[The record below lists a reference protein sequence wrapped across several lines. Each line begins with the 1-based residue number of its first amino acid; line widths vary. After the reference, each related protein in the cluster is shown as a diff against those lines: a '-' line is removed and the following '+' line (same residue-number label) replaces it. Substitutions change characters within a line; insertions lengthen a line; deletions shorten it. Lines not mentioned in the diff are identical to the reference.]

1 MHLLHSD
8 GNWYRRDRQVPRWE
22 ANQRYC
28 EPGIH
33 ELVIQHLLASA
44 ESGPK
49 QQHRRSWRQRA
60 STSTINFPFTANPST
75 MNNFGVIEVA
85 SAKTTNA
92 PGWAYVPD
100 TGSSSL
106 PSQSV
111 SAVHLH
117 VNRNKRAAR
126 QANAAGTGAS
136 AQHHNDI
143 SARHDA
149 KRQKDIDQLQRD
161 SLSAAQIPIPSGGR
175 DKDGKIRGH
184 TPNVRKILASQKTFA
199 NHLDDFEALRR
210 AGDAAGGVGSATAG
224 QTSAAGTPAPPAAA
238 AGANK
243 KGTTGSVAQKRGAA
257 SSSSRARSG
266 GAKKSATPAPVADA
280 DVTMVD
286 APSAAAE
293 GDAAD
298 GAAAEPESKLL
309 RPFTRF
315 TATPHPEDS
324 NPLLESWLPPLP
336 TDQELRELISAPP
349 LNYNQARGTWG
360 DEEGRYPPRSFCEVC
375 GYWGRVRCMKCGT
388 RVCALDCLDVHREEC
403 ITRYGL

>member
-1 MHLLHSD
+1 MEFTVAVVFRSQLSLGREFLPKAGRINNNPNCS
-8 GNWYRRDRQVPRWE
+8 GQEPRD
-22 ANQRYC
+22 
-28 EPGIH
+28 
-33 ELVIQHLLASA
+33 
-44 ESGPK
+44 
-49 QQHRRSWRQRA
+49 
-60 STSTINFPFTANPST
+60 STIDNHLPTRQST

-100 TGSSSL
+100 TGTSSV

-126 QANAAGTGAS
+126 QSNAASGSS

-149 KRQKDIDQLQRD
+149 KLQKEIEQLQRD
-161 SLSAAQIPIPSGGR
+161 SLSNVQIPIPSGGR

-199 NHLDDFEALRR
+199 NHLDDFEAWRR
-210 AGDAAGGVGSATAG
+210 TGEGVAGVGGHAAGQSHSAG
-224 QTSAAGTPAPPAAA
+224 GTPAPPAAA
-238 AGANK
+238 AGGNNK
-243 KGTTGSVAQKRGAA
+243 RATTSNSAAQKKAAA
-257 SSSSRARSG
+257 SSQSRSRSG
-266 GAKKSATPAPVADA
+266 GGKKSATPASALDA
-280 DVTMVD
+280 DVTMTD
-286 APSAAAE
+286 APSTEEADADAE
-293 GDAAD
+293 VLP
-298 GAAAEPESKLL
+298 AEPESKIL
-309 RPFTRF
+309 RPFVRPE
-315 TATPHPEDS
+315 ATSHPEDS

-336 TDQELRELISAPP
+336 TDEELRELIKAPP
-349 LNYNQARGTWG
+349 LNYLQARGAWG
-360 DEEGRYPPRSFCEVC
+360 EDDSRYPPRSFCEVC

>member
-1 MHLLHSD
+1 
-8 GNWYRRDRQVPRWE
+8 
-22 ANQRYC
+22 
-28 EPGIH
+28 
-33 ELVIQHLLASA
+33 
-44 ESGPK
+44 
-49 QQHRRSWRQRA
+49 
-60 STSTINFPFTANPST
+60 

-100 TGSSSL
+100 TGSSSV

-126 QANAAGTGAS
+126 QSNAATGSS

-143 SARHDA
+143 SARHDS
-149 KRQKDIDQLQRD
+149 KLQKEIEQLQRD
-161 SLSAAQIPIPSGGR
+161 SLSNVQIPIPSGGR

-199 NHLDDFEALRR
+199 NHLDDFEAWRR
-210 AGDAAGGVGSATAG
+210 TGEGVAGVAGSAGQSSAG
-224 QTSAAGTPAPPAAA
+224 GTPAPPAPTSGATKKAA
-238 AGANK
+238 TSSSA
-243 KGTTGSVAQKRGAA
+243 AQKKTPA
-257 SSSSRARSG
+257 SSNSRSRSG
-266 GAKKSATPAPVADA
+266 GGKKVATPAPVADA
-280 DVTMVD
+280 DVTMMD
-286 APSAAAE
+286 APSTEEAE
-293 GDAAD
+293 ADAHP
-298 GAAAEPESKLL
+298 AEPESKML
-309 RPFTRF
+309 RPFTRSP
-315 TATPHPEDS
+315 AVSHPEDS

-336 TDQELRELISAPP
+336 TDEELRELIKAPP
-349 LNYNQARGTWG
+349 LNYIQARGTWG
-360 DEEGRYPPRSFCEVC
+360 EDESRYPVRSFCEVC

>member
-1 MHLLHSD
+1 
-8 GNWYRRDRQVPRWE
+8 
-22 ANQRYC
+22 
-28 EPGIH
+28 
-33 ELVIQHLLASA
+33 
-44 ESGPK
+44 
-49 QQHRRSWRQRA
+49 
-60 STSTINFPFTANPST
+60 

-100 TGSSSL
+100 TGSSAV

-126 QANAAGTGAS
+126 QSNAATGSS

-143 SARHDA
+143 SARHDS
-149 KRQKDIDQLQRD
+149 KLQKEIEQLQRD
-161 SLSAAQIPIPSGGR
+161 SLSNVQIPIPSGGR

-199 NHLDDFEALRR
+199 NHLDDFEAWRR
-210 AGDAAGGVGSATAG
+210 TGEGAVGVGGAAGQSSG
-224 QTSAAGTPAPPAAA
+224 AGTPAPPATATSV
-238 AGANK
+238 NK
-243 KGTTGSVAQKRGAA
+243 KSTTGSAAQKKAAA
-257 SSSSRARSG
+257 SSNSRSRSG
-266 GAKKSATPAPVADA
+266 GGKKAATPATPASTTDA
-280 DVTMVD
+280 DVTMTD
-286 APSAAAE
+286 APPAE
-293 GDAAD
+293 D
-298 GAAAEPESKLL
+298 GEAEAEASPAEPESKIL
-309 RPFTRF
+309 RPFMRF
-315 TATPHPEDS
+315 KPTPHSEDS

-336 TDQELRELISAPP
+336 TDEELRELVNAPP

-360 DEEGRYPPRSFCEVC
+360 EDEGRYPPRSFCEVC

-388 RVCALDCLDVHREEC
+388 RVCALDCLDVHREDC

>member
-1 MHLLHSD
+1 
-8 GNWYRRDRQVPRWE
+8 
-22 ANQRYC
+22 
-28 EPGIH
+28 
-33 ELVIQHLLASA
+33 
-44 ESGPK
+44 
-49 QQHRRSWRQRA
+49 
-60 STSTINFPFTANPST
+60 

-100 TGSSSL
+100 TGTSSV

-126 QANAAGTGAS
+126 QSNAAAGSS

-149 KRQKDIDQLQRD
+149 KLQKEIEQLQRD
-161 SLSAAQIPIPSGGR
+161 SLSNVQIPIPSGGR

-199 NHLDDFEALRR
+199 NHLDDFEAWRR
-210 AGDAAGGVGSATAG
+210 TGEGVAAGVGGQSNSAG
-224 QTSAAGTPAPPAAA
+224 GTPAPPAAA
-238 AGANK
+238 AAGANQK
-243 KGTTGSVAQKRGAA
+243 KATTSSSSSSNSAAQKKAAA
-257 SSSSRARSG
+257 SSLSRSRSG
-266 GAKKSATPAPVADA
+266 KKAATPAPAVDA
-280 DVTMVD
+280 DVTMMD
-286 APSAAAE
+286 APSTEETDAQAE
-293 GDAAD
+293 ASPI
-298 GAAAEPESKLL
+298 EPESKIL
-309 RPFTRF
+309 RPFVRSSE
-315 TATPHPEDS
+315 ASHPEDS

-336 TDQELRELISAPP
+336 TDAELRELIKAPP
-349 LNYNQARGTWG
+349 LNYLQARGAWG
-360 DEEGRYPPRSFCEVC
+360 EDDSRYPPRSFCEVC

>member
-1 MHLLHSD
+1 
-8 GNWYRRDRQVPRWE
+8 
-22 ANQRYC
+22 
-28 EPGIH
+28 
-33 ELVIQHLLASA
+33 
-44 ESGPK
+44 
-49 QQHRRSWRQRA
+49 
-60 STSTINFPFTANPST
+60 

-100 TGSSSL
+100 TGTSSV

-126 QANAAGTGAS
+126 QSNAATGSS

-143 SARHDA
+143 SARHDS
-149 KRQKDIDQLQRD
+149 KLQKEIEQLQRD
-161 SLSAAQIPIPSGGR
+161 SLSNVQIPIPSGGR

-199 NHLDDFEALRR
+199 NHLDDFEAWRR
-210 AGDAAGGVGSATAG
+210 TGEGAAGVGGSAGQSSAG
-224 QTSAAGTPAPPAAA
+224 GTPAPLAPTAA
-238 AGANK
+238 ANK
-243 KGTTGSVAQKRGAA
+243 KANTSSSAQKKAAA
-257 SSSSRARSG
+257 SSNSRSRSG
-266 GAKKSATPAPVADA
+266 GGKKAATPASVADVDA
-280 DVTMVD
+280 TMTD
-286 APSAAAE
+286 APSAEEVAE
-293 GDAAD
+293 AKVENTP
-298 GAAAEPESKLL
+298 AEQDSKML
-309 RPFTRF
+309 RPFIRSTEIS
-315 TATPHPEDS
+315 HPEDH

-336 TDQELRELISAPP
+336 TDEELHELIKAPP
-349 LNYNQARGTWG
+349 LNYIQARGTWG
-360 DEEGRYPPRSFCEVC
+360 EDEGRYPVRSFCEVC

>member
-1 MHLLHSD
+1 
-8 GNWYRRDRQVPRWE
+8 
-22 ANQRYC
+22 
-28 EPGIH
+28 
-33 ELVIQHLLASA
+33 
-44 ESGPK
+44 
-49 QQHRRSWRQRA
+49 
-60 STSTINFPFTANPST
+60 

-100 TGSSSL
+100 TGTSSV

-126 QANAAGTGAS
+126 QSNAATGSS

-149 KRQKDIDQLQRD
+149 KLQKEIEQLQRD
-161 SLSAAQIPIPSGGR
+161 SLSNVQIPIPSGGR

-199 NHLDDFEALRR
+199 NHLDDFEAWRR
-210 AGDAAGGVGSATAG
+210 TGEGVAGVGGVHAAGQSGSAG
-224 QTSAAGTPAPPAAA
+224 GTPAPPTAAA
-238 AGANK
+238 SGNNK
-243 KGTTGSVAQKRGAA
+243 KATTSSSSAAQKKAAA
-257 SSSSRARSG
+257 SSQSTSRSG
-266 GAKKSATPAPVADA
+266 GGKKGATPAPAADA
-280 DVTMVD
+280 DVTMTD
-286 APSAAAE
+286 APSTTEEADAAAAAE
-293 GDAAD
+293 APP
-298 GAAAEPESKLL
+298 AEPESKIL
-309 RPFTRF
+309 RPFVRPE
-315 TATPHPEDS
+315 AASHPEDS

-336 TDQELRELISAPP
+336 TDEELRELIKAPP
-349 LNYNQARGTWG
+349 LNYLQARGAWG
-360 DEEGRYPPRSFCEVC
+360 EDDSRYPPRSFCEVC